1 MVLFERVPPK
11 LVYFYDGCLSKNCS
25 YNATNDGPLTGD
37 SAEVTEIDES
47 DRLPRLLVVR
57 RFDILCFVF
66 SAVSYALDV
75 VCDALTA
82 YIHFQANR
90 FWTFLFISLL
100 TVLPSIALNIISFV
114 WWLDDAVARRRDMR
128 QQVITC
134 SRALM
139 LRCLACIFQ
148 LGPIVWYVDAVIAAV
163 RFRSCNSDRE
173 RRYFY
178 CRMVEAD
185 RDASLLR
192 FFEAFLES
200 GPQLLVQGVVLAH
213 SFWLLH
219 PSEGI
224 PLWMYFQTI
233 SVVMS
238 LLSICWSVSIQH
250 RSLRIARP
258 DKLNLTPFETF
269 LQLSWRCLTIS
280 SRYVLLVL
288 FVLAFQFWTVV
299 LIVTHY
305 ILSLLHIAA
314 LQHVDSEPGYV
325 PLEFGLLLI
334 CAAVH
339 LFTPFNMAEG
349 PTRWRYTV
357 AYVMETAENT
367 VVAYLL
373 LNCDDFAY
381 PYKRSIISVALS
393 VFVCGIGVMLLYY
406 WRWHPTKRVSEND
419 SSGRIFIEQGF
430 SETEDIQTT
439 ALSENLK
446 YIDSD

>member
-1 MVLFERVPPK
+1 MVAYRRIVRTMQQMMAHLQQNAEIKEDGKVFYR
-11 LVYFYDGCLSKNCS
+11 LVLYV
-25 YNATNDGPLTGD
+25 TGD

-163 RFRSCNSDRE
+163 RFRSCNSDRA

-269 LQLSWRCLTIS
+269 
-280 SRYVLLVL
+280 
-288 FVLAFQFWTVV
+288 
-299 LIVTHY
+299 
-305 ILSLLHIAA
+305 